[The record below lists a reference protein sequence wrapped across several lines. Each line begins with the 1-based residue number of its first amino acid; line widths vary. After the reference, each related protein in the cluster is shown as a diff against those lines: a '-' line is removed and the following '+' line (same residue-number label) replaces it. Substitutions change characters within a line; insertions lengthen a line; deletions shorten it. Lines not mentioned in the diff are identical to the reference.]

1 MKEMLNVIAKQ
12 MQLLNINYDFMS
24 WKTSPIPYPY
34 TVGKYFI
41 SSYERESGM
50 TSGEFVL
57 TAWDRSQSY
66 FNLVELEQKIKNHF
80 KDFRAI
86 SNGTGMNLNFYYSS
100 PVEDDTDDFKKLE
113 LRLEFSF
120 WEGE

>member
-1 MKEMLNVIAKQ
+1 MKEMLNVIAEQ

-24 WKTSPIPYPY
+24 WKITPIPYPY

-66 FNLVELEQKIKNHF
+66 SNLIELEQKIKNHF

-100 PVEDDTDDFKKLE
+100 PVEDDTDDFKKIE
-113 LRLEFSF
+113 LRLDFSC

>member
-100 PVEDDTDDFKKLE
+100 PVEDDTDDFKKIE